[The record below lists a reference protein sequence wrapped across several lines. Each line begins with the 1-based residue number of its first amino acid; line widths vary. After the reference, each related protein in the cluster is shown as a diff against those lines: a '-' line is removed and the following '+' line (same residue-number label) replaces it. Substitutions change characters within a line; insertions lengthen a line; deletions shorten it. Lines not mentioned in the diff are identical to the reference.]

1 MAIDNAVLTRDDLI
15 TRAKELIPEFKPRC
29 FEPEVL
35 GRVPEANI
43 EALRDSGLMRIGVPV
58 KFGGYDVD
66 LETGFDC
73 TIELG
78 RACGATAWCYS
89 LYTSHLWWSGF
100 YPVALQEEMF
110 ANGPDLIVS
119 SANLHRWNKVAKVA
133 GGYRLSGHWMM
144 SSGIDHAEWVY
155 VMATDESGNKITM
168 TLPTTDIKIIEDSWQ
183 VSGLQGSG
191 SKDFVVEDV
200 FVPTHRTVEYAAA
213 LRGELGS
220 PYSEHPQR
228 RYSIPQAAMQLWD
241 LVSPAIGMAYAAV
254 EEMTERMT
262 GTSGTVKSADS
273 TIVQARLAESA
284 TEADVARTMMRY
296 DTREAQDLGMAGT
309 GISLQDMARYN
320 RDKAYAVKLAV
331 QSVNRMF
338 DMAGGRSLFKADRL
352 QLIHRDVQ
360 ACMHRDKLLF
370 ELASTNYGRSM
381 LGLPYEVA

>member
-1 MAIDNAVLTRDDLI
+1 MAIDNAVVTRDDLI
-15 TRAKELIPEFKPRC
+15 KRAQELIPEFKSRC
-29 FEPEVL
+29 FEPEAL

-43 EALRDSGLMRIGVPV
+43 EALRDSGLMRIGVPA

-66 LETGFDC
+66 LETAYDC
-73 TIELG
+73 AIEIG
-78 RACGATAWCYS
+78 RACGATSWCYS

-100 YPVALQEEMF
+100 YAEELQEEMF
-110 ANGPDLIVS
+110 ADGPDVIVS
-119 SANLHRWNKVAKVA
+119 SVNLRRSNKVVEVK
-133 GGYRLSGHWMM
+133 GGYRVSGHWMM
-144 SSGIDHAEWVY
+144 SSGIDHADWVY
-155 VMATDESGNKITM
+155 TMAETDDGRLLTM
-168 TLPTTDIKIIEDSWQ
+168 TLPTSDIRIVEDSWQ
-183 VSGLQGSG
+183 VSGLQGTG
-191 SKDFVVEDV
+191 SKDFIVEDV
-200 FVPTHRTVEYAAA
+200 FVPQHRTVDFLAS
-213 LRGELGS
+213 LRGELDS
-220 PYSEHPQR
+220 PYARHPQR

-241 LVSPAIGMAYAAV
+241 LVSPAIGLAYAAV

-262 GTSGTVKSADS
+262 GTSGNVKSADS

-296 DTREAQDLGMAGT
+296 DTREAQDFGVAGV
-309 GISLQDMARYN
+309 GLSLQDMARYN

-338 DMAGGRSLFKADRL
+338 DMAGGRSLFKSDRL

-381 LGLPYEVA
+381 LGLSYEIA